1 MKSPFRLAIGLV
13 VLCLFAAGAKAQD
26 FYRNVASA
34 RSLAHGGI
42 HVPSTTGALDALAAN
57 PASLTSLSGPVL
69 DLSVSSVFARGSFSN
84 SVNDDAKLKTSPG
97 VLPFGAFGTPIKGS
111 RFSFGLGFMP
121 ELMTAA
127 DWEYVDAPGAAGATY
142 GLQKHK
148 SAILAARSAAGVG
161 VFLGPRLSVGATVGA
176 VYNSNTLEA
185 PYIFQSHPALA
196 GLKTL
201 LDLHTTG
208 VGWNTSVGVL
218 ARPSDKVNLGFAWKS
233 RTVIESEGN
242 ASGNAGVQF
251 AALGLPAQPDF
262 HYSAMVRNVLPQSI
276 LANVLWQADSR
287 WLLAFQTNWVNWER
301 AFVNLPVTLT
311 NGTNPDINGLL
322 QSDSIVD
329 GIPLNW
335 KNQFSFRGGFERTLT
350 ESFSWRG
357 GFAHATN
364 PVPESTLLPLTAAIM
379 SDQMSTGFGYQM
391 GRSRFDLAY
400 SFGFAAESSV
410 GNSAILSG
418 EYDNSRVRVG
428 MQSLT
433 FNTSFQF

>member
-1 MKSPFRLAIGLV
+1 
-13 VLCLFAAGAKAQD
+13 
-26 FYRNVASA
+26 
-34 RSLAHGGI
+34 
-42 HVPSTTGALDALAAN
+42 
-57 PASLTSLSGPVL
+57 
-69 DLSVSSVFARGSFSN
+69 
-84 SVNDDAKLKTSPG
+84 
-97 VLPFGAFGTPIKGS
+97 
-111 RFSFGLGFMP
+111 
-121 ELMTAA
+121 
-127 DWEYVDAPGAAGATY
+127 
-142 GLQKHK
+142 
-148 SAILAARSAAGVG
+148 
-161 VFLGPRLSVGATVGA
+161 
-176 VYNSNTLEA
+176 
-185 PYIFQSHPALA
+185 
-196 GLKTL
+196 
-201 LDLHTTG
+201 
-208 VGWNTSVGVL
+208 
-218 ARPSDKVNLGFAWKS
+218 
-233 RTVIESEGN
+233 
-242 ASGNAGVQF
+242 
-251 AALGLPAQPDF
+251 
-262 HYSAMVRNVLPQSI
+262 
-276 LANVLWQADSR
+276 
-287 WLLAFQTNWVNWER
+287 
-301 AFVNLPVTLT
+301 
-311 NGTNPDINGLL
+311 LL